1 MADLER
7 VQKTATKIIIGER
20 YRNYEQAL
28 TATLNERRE
37 NICLRFAIKSSQ
49 HEKTSNMFPLN
60 TKCHKIKTRKP
71 DKFKVQFAKTGR
83 LKKSSLIYMQNA
95 LNENEKKLL

>member
-1 MADLER
+1 M
-7 VQKTATKIIIGER
+7 QKTATKIILGER

-28 TATLNERRE
+28 TELDLETLNERRE
-37 NICLRFAIKSSQ
+37 NLCLRFALKSSQ